1 MDIKKLVKPNIL
13 SLRAYHA
20 EEIPCK
26 VKLDANES
34 PYSAVSGQ
42 RSAVS
47 LKSNLQ
53 ILNRYPDPQAKA
65 LKRLIAKDLNIKPV
79 NILHGNGSDEL
90 IYYLITTFGGPV
102 LYPVPTFSMYGI
114 ISQALDEKK
123 IEIPL
128 DKNFD
133 LDVEKMLRAIKRY
146 RPKLIFLS
154 SPNNP
159 TGNCFSTER
168 IQRII
173 KATSFS
179 KQHKGDSRIAPTSS
193 LVVVDE
199 AYQSFSNEKSFFP
212 LLDKYRNLIV
222 LRTLSKIGLA
232 GLRLGFLI
240 ANKEIIDVVNK
251 VRLPFNVNSLSQA
264 VAVEALK
271 NKKQMHSY
279 ITSIISER
287 KRLFSMM
294 KKIEGVTPYTSDA
307 NFILFKVA
315 DADRI
320 YRNLLKKGVLV
331 RDLTGVIENCLRV
344 TVGTPGENTL
354 FLKTLKQV
362 L

>member
-1 MDIKKLVKPNIL
+1 MDIQKLVKPNIR

-34 PYSAVSGQ
+34 PYSAISNQ
-42 RSAVS
+42 RSAIS
-47 LKSNLQ
+47 LGKNLQ
-53 ILNRYPDPQAKA
+53 ILNRYPDPQATA
-65 LKRLIAKDLNIKPV
+65 LRKLMAKELKVKPE

-90 IYYLITTFGGPV
+90 IYYMITTFGGPV
-102 LYPVPTFSMYGI
+102 MYPVPTFSMYGI

-128 DKNFD
+128 DKDFD
-133 LDVEKMLRAIKRY
+133 IDIEKTITAIKKY

-159 TGNCFSTER
+159 TGNCFSSER
-168 IQRII
+168 ILRII

-179 KQHKGDSRIAPTSS
+179 RGDSRIAPTSS

-199 AYQSFSNEKSFFP
+199 AYQSFSDEKSFIPF
-212 LLDKYRNLIV
+212 LDKYKNLII
-222 LRTLSKIGLA
+222 LKTLSKIGLA

-240 ANKEIIDVVNK
+240 ANEDIVHEVNK

-264 VAVEALK
+264 VAIAALK

-279 ITSIISER
+279 IASIISAR
-287 KRLFSMM
+287 KSLFGMM
-294 KKIEGVTPYTSDA
+294 KKIEDITPYRSDA
-307 NFILFKVA
+307 NFILFKVPNA
-315 DADRI
+315 DKV
-320 YRNLLKKGVLV
+320 YYGLLNKGVLI

-344 TVGTPGENTL
+344 TVGTPAENTV
-354 FLKTLKQV
+354 FLRTLQQLIKTF
-362 L
+362 

>member
-1 MDIKKLVKPNIL
+1 MDIQKLVKPNIR

-34 PYSAVSGQ
+34 PYSAISNQ
-42 RSAVS
+42 RSAIS
-47 LKSNLQ
+47 LEKNLQ
-53 ILNRYPDPQAKA
+53 TLNRYPDPQATA
-65 LKRLIAKDLNIKPV
+65 LRKLMAKELKVKPG

-90 IYYLITTFGGPV
+90 IYYMITTFGGSV
-102 LYPVPTFSMYGI
+102 MYPVPTFSMYGI

-128 DKNFD
+128 DKDFD
-133 LDVEKMLRAIKRY
+133 IDTEKTITAIKKY

-159 TGNCFSTER
+159 TGNCFSSER
-168 IQRII
+168 ILRII

-199 AYQSFSNEKSFFP
+199 AYQSFSNEKSFLP

-240 ANKEIIDVVNK
+240 ANEEIINEVNK

-271 NKKQMHSY
+271 NKKQMRSY
-279 ITSIISER
+279 LTSIISER
-287 KRLFSMM
+287 KRLFREME
-294 KKIEGVTPYTSDA
+294 KIDGITPYPSDA
-307 NFILFKVA
+307 NFILFRAA
-315 DADRI
+315 DAVRV
-320 YRNLLKKGVLV
+320 YKRLLAKGVLI

-344 TVGTPGENTL
+344 TVGTPGENTV
-354 FLKTLKQV
+354 FLRTLKQ
-362 L
+362 LI